1 MEHAIEDK
9 ENLRLQVQDYIK
21 EVGKCENVITQ
32 KVRRTSVDIRI
43 CIVFFFVFPKESD
56 RTTIFEQYREA
67 TNELTRAK
75 LTLTDMESQIGNLR
89 QELQI
94 KASDNKRYTERVDY
108 LERELQ
114 QVEENLQKR
123 FR

>member
-1 MEHAIEDK
+1 MLRVRVKKNIFSVQ
-9 ENLRLQVQDYIK
+9 EN
-21 EVGKCENVITQ
+21 
-32 KVRRTSVDIRI
+32 
-43 CIVFFFVFPKESD
+43 D

-75 LTLTDMESQIGNLR
+75 MTLADVESQIGNLK

-94 KASDNKRYTERVDY
+94 KSSDTKRLTERIDY

-114 QVEENLQKR
+114 QVNINFFFFLHLKTRIDRSFFSTCQSIKSTS
-123 FR
+123 FNFPI